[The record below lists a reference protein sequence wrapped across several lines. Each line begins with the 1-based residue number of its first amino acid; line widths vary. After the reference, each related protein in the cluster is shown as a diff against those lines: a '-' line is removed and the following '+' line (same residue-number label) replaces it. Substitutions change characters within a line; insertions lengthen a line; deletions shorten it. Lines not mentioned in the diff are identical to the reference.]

1 MSRIADLVTRT
12 AGLLP
17 VLAARG
23 AQAAGDL
30 YRSGVAAS
38 QEQRRLLAL
47 RGRSDTLGIPPEWY
61 ESIAREFGE
70 EPLIATAME
79 KAAER
84 DEARHPWAKAWQG
97 LTEDPFEPV
106 ASWGG
111 WRERP
116 TMLSYELMELLS
128 RRLGPFA
135 GYMQTRLN
143 QMSVFSQKQEEHHG
157 LGLVVQKKGAT
168 KGEKKKDKRA
178 EELTKIIMASGTTD
192 QYDEQAGARRE
203 GFRTVLRKLL
213 RDTLLFDQINIEK
226 RRDAKGRLVEW
237 RTLDPKTIRRVSP
250 WYEGKNWFGEPIRY
264 VQVMSGTV
272 AADFSHKDLTFFVRN
287 PRSDIRAYGY
297 GFSELE
303 MAISTITALLNG
315 FDHNSRYFCAS
326 GDTRVAT
333 RSGLEQIEDLAGRE
347 FEIWNGAA
355 WKKARAV
362 ETGTRPLVRTRL
374 WNGLE
379 LKTSPEHRFLVL
391 PKDGTSL
398 VPTWK
403 EQKDLVSGDHA
414 LVGEGGVDAPLD
426 PSRLF
431 VGKVYPGRGSRGRD
445 FTVTKELVEDPEF
458 WEMLGFALGDGHW
471 PTMGVGT
478 DRGGSIGI
486 FPHHTKDA
494 FLLPRFIAVCERHGI
509 HAIQSTQN
517 HHLVR
522 VTDGVSGYPCVRIS
536 HKAFV
541 QWLYELGFYPSAKGK
556 RVADA
561 VFSLPIVLRCAMLR
575 GWFSA
580 DGYTHTH
587 ATGYRTPTVFSEDA
601 RLRQDAV
608 LLLWSC
614 GVAANNV
621 GKGWKRCGKVVV
633 QNSGAFV
640 EKIGFL
646 QDYKNTGIK
655 RSPISE
661 HRWDKL
667 HPGAS
672 AAIAQVIAAAPM
684 WLSLSLADR
693 GFISRVRQG
702 GRCLSRPRAI
712 RMLQELGVPVPG
724 ALLYHHIPVD
734 VIDTKPLREELMF
747 DVEVFDD
754 EHIFLGNMVAIH
766 NSQGTTA
773 KGLLAIH
780 GLVPPNKLRI
790 FKQLWYNMV
799 TGAGNAWRTPVLN
812 LYDAQSK
819 VEWIDLQK
827 SNLDMEWSRFMEWCL
842 KVLCSVLQIAPE
854 EIGFQMGNQGQKS
867 TMNEG
872 NQGEKIDA
880 SKDRG
885 LPPLI
890 DAIEVL
896 LNEEIMEE
904 LDPEYEIKFAGLDQR
919 TEQAE
924 VELLVKEA
932 GNYKTVD
939 EVRAARDLSP
949 LENDDGKVILNP
961 TWLQYHQQAQQAQMM
976 QQQQGAGG
984 QPPDMSGF
992 MGQQEQ
998 PEQPPEQGGYGD
1010 LLQPGLKKARIIRE
1024 RFLVDV

>member
-23 AQAAGDL
+23 AQAAGEL

-38 QEQRRLLAL
+38 QEQRRQLAL

-79 KAAER
+79 KSAER
-84 DEARHPWAKAWQG
+84 DEARRPWSNVWQG

-192 QYDEQAGARRE
+192 QYDEQAGVRRE

-303 MAISTITALLNG
+303 MAVSTITALLNG
-315 FDHNSRYFCAS
+315 FDHNSRYF
-326 GDTRVAT
+326 
-333 RSGLEQIEDLAGRE
+333 Q
-347 FEIWNGAA
+347 
-355 WKKARAV
+355 
-362 ETGTRPLVRTRL
+362 
-374 WNGLE
+374 
-379 LKTSPEHRFLVL
+379 
-391 PKDGTSL
+391 
-398 VPTWK
+398 
-403 EQKDLVSGDHA
+403 
-414 LVGEGGVDAPLD
+414 
-426 PSRLF
+426 
-431 VGKVYPGRGSRGRD
+431 
-445 FTVTKELVEDPEF
+445 
-458 WEMLGFALGDGHW
+458 
-471 PTMGVGT
+471 
-478 DRGGSIGI
+478 
-486 FPHHTKDA
+486 
-494 FLLPRFIAVCERHGI
+494 
-509 HAIQSTQN
+509 
-517 HHLVR
+517 
-522 VTDGVSGYPCVRIS
+522 
-536 HKAFV
+536 
-541 QWLYELGFYPSAKGK
+541 
-556 RVADA
+556 
-561 VFSLPIVLRCAMLR
+561 
-575 GWFSA
+575 
-580 DGYTHTH
+580 
-587 ATGYRTPTVFSEDA
+587 
-601 RLRQDAV
+601 
-608 LLLWSC
+608 
-614 GVAANNV
+614 
-621 GKGWKRCGKVVV
+621 
-633 QNSGAFV
+633 
-640 EKIGFL
+640 
-646 QDYKNTGIK
+646 
-655 RSPISE
+655 
-661 HRWDKL
+661 
-667 HPGAS
+667 
-672 AAIAQVIAAAPM
+672 
-684 WLSLSLADR
+684 
-693 GFISRVRQG
+693 
-702 GRCLSRPRAI
+702 
-712 RMLQELGVPVPG
+712 
-724 ALLYHHIPVD
+724 
-734 VIDTKPLREELMF
+734 
-747 DVEVFDD
+747 
-754 EHIFLGNMVAIH
+754 
-766 NSQGTTA
+766 QGTTA

-812 LYDAQSK
+812 LYDPASK
-819 VEWIDLQK
+819 VEWVDLQK

-854 EIGFQMGNQGQKS
+854 EIGFQMGNQGQKT

-890 DAIEVL
+890 DAVEVL

-904 LDPEYEIKFAGLDQR
+904 LDPEYEIKLAGLDQR

-932 GNYKTVD
+932 GSYKTVD

-961 TWLQYHQQAQQAQMM
+961 TWLQYHQQAQQQQMM

-992 MGQQEQ
+992 MGQEEQ
-998 PEQPPEQGGYGD
+998 PGQPPEQGGYGD